1 MVIGI
6 DSYHDSAKKGR
17 SVGGV
22 VASINPALTRYY
34 SRCTFQHSMQELSDG
49 LEVCMKGWHF
59 ISWAVVHMFSWIFSS
74 LRKVTINHYSEDN
87 LLH

>member
-22 VASINPALTRYY
+22 VASINPALTNNEHHIKLPVYN
-34 SRCTFQHSMQELSDG
+34 
-49 LEVCMKGWHF
+49 
-59 ISWAVVHMFSWIFSS
+59 A
-74 LRKVTINHYSEDN
+74 
-87 LLH
+87 